1 MKVCAECRIEKETPE
16 GFRKNASQEDG
27 FDYWCKACRSVWEKK
42 WRKEN
47 PRSAKETNR
56 RNYVKHREARILAAK
71 EYYAG
76 HKSSVREAQNI
87 YAREREATDVNYR
100 LRRRLRTQI
109 RNFILRLGCV
119 EKRESV
125 INLLGCPIGSF
136 RLHISNRFV
145 DGMSW
150 ENWGEVW
157 EIGHRKPA
165 ASFDLRDPAQ
175 QKECWH
181 FSNLFPHFK
190 EQNRSDGA
198 KYEGIDFRGL
208 RPADYDLRRITL
220 AQAKDIILEHHYSH
234 SAPSAATL
242 CFGLFSKE
250 ALIGAAV
257 FRPAAWGVSKNLRP
271 ENPQS
276 VLGLSRFVL
285 VPNTPYNTA
294 SYFLSGCIRQIK
306 QNPAFGILV
315 TFADTW
321 QGHNGC
327 IYKASNWKFEGVTPP
342 QEVWTLNG
350 KLIGKRKGKTSE
362 TSKMLLD
369 AGAIFHGK
377 FSKLKFTYS
386 IR

>member
-1 MKVCAECRIEKETPE
+1 MKVCAECKIEKETPE

-27 FDYWCKACRSVWEKK
+27 FDYWCKACRSVWEKN
-42 WRKEN
+42 WRKAN

-56 RNYVKHREARILAAK
+56 RNYVNHREARILSAK
-71 EYYAG
+71 EYYAANKPG
-76 HKSSVREAQNI
+76 VRETQRV
-87 YAREREATDVNYR
+87 YEREREKTDLNFKA
-100 LRRRLRTQI
+100 RRRLRLQI
-109 RNFILRLGCV
+109 RNATLAAGG
-119 EKRESV
+119 KKGTTESL
-125 INLLGCPIGSF
+125 IGCPIENF
-136 RLHISNRFV
+136 RLHISNQFV

-165 ASFDLRDPAQ
+165 ASFDLRDLEQ
-175 QKECWH
+175 QKECWN
-181 FSNLFPHFK
+181 FSNLFPHIK

-242 CFGLFSKE
+242 CFGLFSKD

-257 FRPAAWGVSKNLRP
+257 FRPAAWGVAKNLRP
-271 ENPQS
+271 ESPQS

-285 VPNTPYNTA
+285 APGTPYNTA
-294 SYFLSGCIRQIK
+294 SYFLSGCVRQIK
-306 QNPAFGILV
+306 QNPAFTILV

-321 QGHNGC
+321 QGHDGC
-327 IYKASNWKFEGVTPP
+327 IYKASNWKCEGLTPP